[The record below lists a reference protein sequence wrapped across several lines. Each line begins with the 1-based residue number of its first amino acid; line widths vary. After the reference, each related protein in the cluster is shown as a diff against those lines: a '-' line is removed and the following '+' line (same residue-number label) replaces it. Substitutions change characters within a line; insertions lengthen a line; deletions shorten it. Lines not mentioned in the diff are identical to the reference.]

1 MGPMGVVFEVSTRL
15 GGCEEADVE
24 LGIKFPPLEYGGA
37 AVAVGGAVVFLWLY
51 TPGKNHIKLTILKY
65 IKAEIWQ

>member
-24 LGIKFPPLEYGGA
+24 LGIRFPPLEYGGA
-37 AVAVGGAVVFLWLY
+37 AVAVGGAVVFL
-51 TPGKNHIKLTILKY
+51 
-65 IKAEIWQ
+65 